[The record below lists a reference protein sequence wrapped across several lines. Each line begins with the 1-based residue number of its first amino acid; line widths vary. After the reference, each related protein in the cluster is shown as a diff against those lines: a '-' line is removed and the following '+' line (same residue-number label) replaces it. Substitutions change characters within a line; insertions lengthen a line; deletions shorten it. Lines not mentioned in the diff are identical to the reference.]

1 MKTTFNK
8 TLKNCHFCKL
18 IQGNHKGLGK
28 ILGFYEA
35 TNFLQKYYIF
45 VVILVSYI
53 NVANLKEEIVTSRS
67 FRVVSRF
74 CTFSEKVMSAK
85 FSKTD
90 RPRKFVS
97 PTFLKIGYP
106 RKCMSTK
113 FRPSTKVFVRE
124 IQKTFQI
131 YNFSPYF
138 EVTQCKKNHLK
149 YICRIILSEKFT
161 LP

>member
-35 TNFLQKYYIF
+35 TNFLQKCYIF

-53 NVANLKEEIVTSRS
+53 NVANLKEEIVTGRS

-74 CTFSEKVMSAK
+74 CTFSEKV
-85 FSKTD
+85 
-90 RPRKFVS
+90 
-97 PTFLKIGYP
+97 Y
-106 RKCMSTK
+106 
-113 FRPSTKVFVRE
+113 VRE
-124 IQKTFQI
+124 IFQNQSSSKVYVPHVFKNWLSAEMYI
-131 YNFSPYF
+131 YI
-138 EVTQCKKNHLK
+138 H
-149 YICRIILSEKFT
+149 CRIILSEKFT
-161 LP
+161 LHDQFRRKHQIQFSYRHHRH